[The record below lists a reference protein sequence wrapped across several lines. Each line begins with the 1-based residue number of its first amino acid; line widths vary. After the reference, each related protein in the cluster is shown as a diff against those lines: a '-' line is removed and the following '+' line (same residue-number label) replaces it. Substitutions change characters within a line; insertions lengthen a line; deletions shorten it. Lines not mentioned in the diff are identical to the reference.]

1 MPNTTLTNILMNDQ
15 IVYRERS
22 NKMSDKPTRNPLLA
36 SSDFLFSL
44 MMLAVI
50 AMVVSIGAIG
60 IVSVAKNGG
69 SSSESAGTPSASG
82 SSTVEVTL
90 TEFAIALSPSVV
102 PPGNVV
108 FNVHNAGAA
117 QHNLAAV
124 DLNKR
129 TAFLESGAHVL
140 LDLGKVSSDVNVLCE
155 IPGHADSGMKATLKV
170 STDSS
175 APVDTVAAM
184 SNAKMDSMMEAVA
197 KRFPEKTAGLG
208 GQELKP
214 TITADGY
221 KQFDLTA
228 KIVDWEVEGG
238 KVVKGWAYNGQI
250 PGPQLRAN
258 VGDKIRIR
266 LKNELPES
274 TSLHL
279 HGVRVPNAMDGVDPI
294 TQPAIKPGE
303 TFDYEFTATEPAVGM
318 YHSHHNAQVQ
328 IPNGLA
334 GSILIGDWKTSTM
347 KAAGSRLTDS
357 NGKVD
362 QEVVM
367 VLNDAGTIGLSL
379 NGKSFPATAPYVMKI
394 GETMLVH
401 YYNEGLMTHP
411 MHMHQPTGLI
421 VARDGK
427 ILEHPFFA
435 DTISV
440 APGERWSVLYTA
452 KDAGV
457 WAWHCHILTHAE
469 TPTGMKYMVTAVIV
483 S

>member
-1 MPNTTLTNILMNDQ
+1 MTRLFTE
-15 IVYRERS
+15 REVT
-22 NKMSDKPTRNPLLA
+22 KMSDKPTRNSLLA
-36 SSDFLFSL
+36 SGDFLFSL

-69 SSSESAGTPSASG
+69 SSTEGTGTPG
-82 SSTVEVTL
+82 GTSTVEVTL
-90 TEFAIALSPSVV
+90 TEFAVVFSPTVV

-124 DLNKR
+124 DLDKR
-129 TAFLESGAHVL
+129 TATLDAGAHVL
-140 LDLGKVSSDVNVLCE
+140 FDLGNVTSDINVLCE

-170 STDSS
+170 SADASTT
-175 APVDTVAAM
+175 PDTVAMISNEEMDAAM
-184 SNAKMDSMMEAVA
+184 DAVA

-214 TITADGY
+214 TITSDGY

-258 VGDKIRIR
+258 VGDKVRIR
-266 LKNELPES
+266 LKNDLPES
-274 TSLHL
+274 TSMHL
-279 HGVRVPNAMDGVDPI
+279 HGVRVPNAMDGVDPY

-303 TFDYEFTATEPAVGM
+303 TFDYEFTATEVSVGM

-347 KAAGSRLTDS
+347 KAAGNRLKDS

-379 NGKSFPATAPYVMKI
+379 NGKSFPATAPYLMKI

-401 YYNEGLMTHP
+401 YYNEGLMSHP
-411 MHMHQPTGLI
+411 MHMHQPTGLV
-421 VARDGK
+421 VARDGVM
-427 ILEHPFFA
+427 LENPFFA

-452 KDAGV
+452 QDAGV

-469 TPTGMKYMVTAVIV
+469 TPMGMKYMVTAVIV

>member
-1 MPNTTLTNILMNDQ
+1 
-15 IVYRERS
+15 
-22 NKMSDKPTRNPLLA
+22 
-36 SSDFLFSL
+36 
-44 MMLAVI
+44 
-50 AMVVSIGAIG
+50 
-60 IVSVAKNGG
+60 
-69 SSSESAGTPSASG
+69 
-82 SSTVEVTL
+82 VEVTL
-90 TEFAIALSPSVV
+90 TEFTIAFSPTVV

-108 FNVHNAGAA
+108 FNVHNAGTA

-129 TAFLESGAHVL
+129 TAFLESGSHVL
-140 LDLGKVSSDVNVLCE
+140 LDLGKVTSDVNVICE

-170 STDSS
+170 SADSS

-184 SNAKMDSMMEAVA
+184 SNAQMDSMMEAVA

-274 TSLHL
+274 TSVHL

-318 YHSHHNAQVQ
+318 YHSHHDAQVQ

-334 GSILIGDWKTSTM
+334 GSILIGDWKTSAL
-347 KAAGSRLTDS
+347 KAAGSRIADS
-357 NGKVD
+357 NGKVE

-379 NGKSFPATAPYVMKI
+379 NGKSFPATTPYVMKI

-411 MHMHQPTGLI
+411 MHLHQPTGLV

-427 ILEHPFFA
+427 ILEQPFFA

-452 KDAGV
+452 KDPGV

-469 TPTGMKYMVTAVIV
+469 TPTGMKYMVTALIV

>member
-1 MPNTTLTNILMNDQ
+1 
-15 IVYRERS
+15 
-22 NKMSDKPTRNPLLA
+22 
-36 SSDFLFSL
+36 
-44 MMLAVI
+44 
-50 AMVVSIGAIG
+50 
-60 IVSVAKNGG
+60 
-69 SSSESAGTPSASG
+69 
-82 SSTVEVTL
+82 
-90 TEFAIALSPSVV
+90 
-102 PPGNVV
+102 
-108 FNVHNAGAA
+108 
-117 QHNLAAV
+117 
-124 DLNKR
+124 
-129 TAFLESGAHVL
+129 

-274 TSLHL
+274 TSMHL

-318 YHSHHNAQVQ
+318 YHSHHDAQVQ

-334 GSILIGDWKTSTM
+334 GSILIGDWKTSAL
-347 KAAGSRLTDS
+347 KAAGSRIADS
-357 NGKVD
+357 NGKVE

-379 NGKSFPATAPYVMKI
+379 NGKSFPATTPYVMKI

-411 MHMHQPTGLI
+411 MHLHQPTGLV

-427 ILEHPFFA
+427 ILEQPFFA

>member
-1 MPNTTLTNILMNDQ
+1 MTRLFTESEET
-15 IVYRERS
+15 
-22 NKMSDKPTRNPLLA
+22 KMSDKPTRNPLLA
-36 SSDFLFSL
+36 SGDFLFSL

-60 IVSVAKNGG
+60 IVSVATNGG
-69 SSSESAGTPSASG
+69 ASTETAGSPSASG

-90 TEFAIALSPSVV
+90 TEFVIAFSPSVI

-108 FNVHNAGAA
+108 FNVHNAGSA
-117 QHNLAAV
+117 QHNLAVAS
-124 DLNKR
+124 LNKR
-129 TAFLESGAHVL
+129 TATLDAGVHVL
-140 LDLGKVSSDVNVLCE
+140 LDLGNVTSDINVICE

-170 STDSS
+170 SADAS
-175 APVDTVAAM
+175 ATPDTVAMISNEEMDAAM
-184 SNAKMDSMMEAVA
+184 DAVA
-197 KRFPEKTAGLG
+197 KRFPEKTKGLG
-208 GQELKP
+208 GQELEP
-214 TITADGY
+214 TITSDGY
-221 KQFDLTA
+221 KQFNLTA

-238 KVVKGWAYNGQI
+238 KIVKGWAYNGQI

-258 VGDKIRIR
+258 VGDKVRIR

-274 TSLHL
+274 TSMHL
-279 HGVRVPNAMDGVDPI
+279 HGVRVPNAMDGVDPY
-294 TQPAIKPGE
+294 TQSAIKPGE
-303 TFDYEFTATEPAVGM
+303 TFDYDFIATEPSVGM

-334 GSILIGDWKTSTM
+334 GSLLIGDWKTSTM
-347 KAAGSRLTDS
+347 KAAGNRLTDS
-357 NGKVD
+357 NGKVE

-379 NGKSFPATAPYVMKI
+379 NGKSFPATTPYTMKI

-401 YYNEGLMTHP
+401 YYNEGLVSHP
-411 MHMHQPTGLI
+411 MHMHQPSGLV
-421 VARDGK
+421 VARDGMM
-427 ILEHPFFA
+427 LENPFFA

-452 KDAGV
+452 RDAGV

-469 TPTGMKYMVTAVIV
+469 TPMGMKYMVTALIV

>member
-1 MPNTTLTNILMNDQ
+1 
-15 IVYRERS
+15 
-22 NKMSDKPTRNPLLA
+22 MSEKSTKNPLVA

-69 SSSESAGTPSASG
+69 SSSEGLVVSPTG

-90 TEFAIALSPSVV
+90 TEFAMSFSPSVV
-102 PPGNVV
+102 PPGKVV
-108 FNVHNAGAA
+108 LNVHNAGSA
-117 QHNLAAV
+117 QHNLVAA
-124 DLNKR
+124 DLDKR
-129 TAFLESGAHVL
+129 TAMLDSGAHVL
-140 LDLGKVSSDVNVLCE
+140 LDLGTATSDINVICD
-155 IPGHADSGMKATLKV
+155 IPGHADSGMKAVLTV
-170 STDSS
+170 SEDASATPDSVAMIS
-175 APVDTVAAM
+175 NEEMDAAM
-184 SNAKMDSMMEAVA
+184 DAVA
-197 KRFPEKTAGLG
+197 KRFPEKTEGLG
-208 GQELKP
+208 GQELQP
-214 TITADGY
+214 TIASDGY
-221 KQFDLTA
+221 LQFDLTA

-238 KVVKGWAYNGQI
+238 KIVKGWAYNGQI
-250 PGPQLRAN
+250 PGPQLRAQ

-274 TSLHL
+274 TSMHL
-279 HGVRVPNAMDGVDPI
+279 HGVRVPNAMDGVDPY

-303 TFDYEFTATEPAVGM
+303 TFDYEFTATEVAVGM

-334 GSILIGDWKTSTM
+334 GSLLIGDWKTSTM
-347 KAAGSRLTDS
+347 KAAGNRLTDS

-379 NGKSFPATAPYVMKI
+379 NGKSFPATAPYTMKI

-401 YYNEGLMTHP
+401 YYNEGLMSHP
-411 MHMHQPTGLI
+411 MHMHQPSGLI
-421 VARDGK
+421 VARDGAM
-427 ILEHPFFA
+427 LEYPFFA

-469 TPTGMKYMVTAVIV
+469 TPMGMKYMVTALIV

>member
-1 MPNTTLTNILMNDQ
+1 MTRLFTQREVTN
-15 IVYRERS
+15 
-22 NKMSDKPTRNPLLA
+22 MSDNSTRKPLLA

-60 IVSVAKNGG
+60 IVSVAQNGG
-69 SSSESAGTPSASG
+69 SSTEATGIASG
-82 SSTVEVTL
+82 SSTVQVTL
-90 TEFAIALSPSVV
+90 TEFAIAFNPSVI

-108 FNVHNAGAA
+108 FDVNNAGAA
-117 QHNLAAV
+117 QHNLVAV
-124 DLNKR
+124 DLDKR
-129 TAFLESGAHVL
+129 TAMLDAGVHVL
-140 LDLGKVSSDVNVLCE
+140 LDLGNVTSDINVICD
-155 IPGHADSGMKATLKV
+155 IPGHAESGMKATLKV
-170 STDSS
+170 SADAS
-175 APVDTVAAM
+175 ATPDTVAMISNEEMDAAM
-184 SNAKMDSMMEAVA
+184 DAVA
-197 KRFPEKTAGLG
+197 HRFPEKTKGLG
-208 GQELKP
+208 GQELQP
-214 TITADGY
+214 TITPDGY

-228 KIVDWEVEGG
+228 KIVDWEVEAG
-238 KVVKGWAYNGQI
+238 KIVKGWAYNGQI

-274 TSLHL
+274 TSMHL
-279 HGVRVPNAMDGVDPI
+279 HGVRVPNAMDGVDPY

-303 TFDYEFTATEPAVGM
+303 TFDYEFTATEVSVGM

-347 KAAGSRLTDS
+347 KAAGNRLTDS
-357 NGKVD
+357 NGKVE

-379 NGKSFPATAPYVMKI
+379 NGKSFPATAPYTMKL

-401 YYNEGLMTHP
+401 YYNEGFMSHP
-411 MHMHQPTGLI
+411 MHMHQPHGLV
-421 VARDGK
+421 VARDGVM
-427 ILEHPFFA
+427 LESPFFA
-435 DTISV
+435 DTINV

-452 KDAGV
+452 QDAGV

-469 TPTGMKYMVTAVIV
+469 TPMGMKYMVTAVIV

>member
-1 MPNTTLTNILMNDQ
+1 
-15 IVYRERS
+15 
-22 NKMSDKPTRNPLLA
+22 MSEKPTRNPLLA

-69 SSSESAGTPSASG
+69 SSTEGTATPSG

-90 TEFAIALSPSVV
+90 TEFTIAFSPTVV

-108 FNVHNAGAA
+108 FNVHNAGTA

-129 TAFLESGAHVL
+129 TAFLESGSHVL
-140 LDLGKVSSDVNVLCE
+140 LDLGKVTSDVNVICE

-170 STDSS
+170 SADSS

-184 SNAKMDSMMEAVA
+184 SNAQMDSMMVAVA

-208 GQELKP
+208 GQEMKP

-274 TSLHL
+274 TSMHL

-318 YHSHHNAQVQ
+318 YHSHHDAQVQ

-334 GSILIGDWKTSTM
+334 GSILIGDWKTSAL
-347 KAAGSRLTDS
+347 KAAGSRIADS
-357 NGKVD
+357 NGKVE

-379 NGKSFPATAPYVMKI
+379 NGKSFPATTPYVMKI

-411 MHMHQPTGLI
+411 MHMHQPTGLV

-427 ILEHPFFA
+427 ILEQPFFA

-452 KDAGV
+452 KDPGV

-469 TPTGMKYMVTAVIV
+469 TPTGMKYMVTALIV